1 MKKITLLS
9 MLFVVLIGVYY
20 WQQLIPSTHAYPS
33 NPPTGMTGQSGSTCG
48 NGGCHTP
55 GTVGMGAFGTDLTV
69 TLMDL
74 SNNVVSSY
82 VPGNTYNVTVSNSA
96 SFVDYGFA
104 MSTSSSNDSFISG
117 AGTSTA
123 NGPDGQEI
131 HHGSVNTSGTWSFQW
146 QAPASGE
153 GDINFYIGAI
163 GGNGANGENGETW
176 YQGSFTVSEAT
187 VTATVEVTFLLDGTC
202 LSAGATPYIAGD
214 FQGWDPALSPMVD
227 SNSDGVWEATFSIE
241 EGTTVQFKYLTAAGW
256 GNDEGSGLA
265 ACGVDNGFGGFNRSF
280 TVPTGVS
287 AASYGPYAFNS
298 CETCP
303 VIPPAEVNVTFYLD
317 GNCNGVTTPYIA
329 GSFQGWEPTTSPMT
343 DADGDGIWEATFAIA
358 EGSTVEFKFLHD
370 GAGWGSDESVDGAC
384 GAGNGNR
391 TYTVP
396 TGVSDA
402 SYGPYAFGSCEA
414 CPVIPPAEVNVTF
427 YLDGNCNGV
436 TTPYIAGSFQGWEPT
451 TSPMTDAD
459 GDGIWEA
466 TFAIAEGSTVEFK
479 FLYDGAGWGSD
490 ESVDGACGAG
500 NGNRT
505 YTVPT
510 GVSDASYGPY
520 AFGSCEA
527 CPVCTASSGEI
538 STEDATTFCVTDEIA
553 DLITVNTTDA
563 GGENYMYVVTDEN
576 GIILAISESNV
587 LNFTTAE
594 PGVCLIWGLSYDG
607 TLSGLEVGADA
618 FAVAGECFDFSN
630 AITVTRQ
637 DCTPICEA
645 NAGEIS
651 LENTLIPYGGSNE
664 APTVSGAN
672 ENYAYAFVL
681 TTDVPDNETMFDIV
695 DYNLD
700 GVFSFEGLPAGTYY
714 IHGISIAPADV
725 TAAITALS
733 DGSITSGEAALAAID
748 AGIICADLIVPGIE
762 ITVEEEVI
770 VECNLT
776 AGNISTESA
785 TTFCVGDGEADIV
798 NIAVEGSSEGTYV
811 YVVTDEAGNI
821 LAISES
827 AELNFDEAAPG
838 ICLIWGLVHDGT
850 LGGAEVGANAADL
863 TGCFDLTDES
873 IAVTRQDCTPTFI
886 ANAGTITTEDETTLY
901 NNDAQL
907 DMITVIIDGAGE
919 GGTYQFIVTDS
930 NMNIVAISSENTID
944 FAGYAVGQYQIWGI
958 HYDGDMSGFEVGAN
972 AGNIAGNYDLS
983 NAINVTVLE
992 EVLVDCSGFTIN
1004 AVVLP
1009 CTEAQQQNGYYSVE
1023 ITWTGGEGPYTL
1035 DGTVSYETYTENS
1048 IIINDL
1054 SDNTEYSL
1062 FVVDA
1067 NGCFVSVTDAGY
1079 CAKCTAFSVAHE
1091 TLCNEAGTAYDL
1103 TITINGTPPYN
1114 FEGDYQAT
1122 GYNSNVLVISNLTA
1136 GTTYTIDITDSKGC
1150 NDEITGTNPCKLD
1163 VDLLRFGV
1171 ALEGEDV
1178 LVNWATATEENS
1190 AYFIVERSQDG
1201 INFSEVGRLD
1211 AAGDSHSVLAYAFTD
1226 KSVQNC
1232 ETYYYRLKEVDVF
1245 GEEVIV
1251 SKVEQINTL
1260 NKDCLNVNVA
1270 PVPTSDKLIVTLSSG
1285 VSSDINISIYDVLGR
1300 EVKLQNE
1307 KAISGEN
1314 IYIVEVE
1321 DLASGAYFINV
1332 RSGANVSTLKFV
1344 KK

>member
-298 CETCP
+298 CET
-303 VIPPAEVNVTFYLD
+303 
-317 GNCNGVTTPYIA
+317 
-329 GSFQGWEPTTSPMT
+329 
-343 DADGDGIWEATFAIA
+343 
-358 EGSTVEFKFLHD
+358 
-370 GAGWGSDESVDGAC
+370 
-384 GAGNGNR
+384 
-391 TYTVP
+391 
-396 TGVSDA
+396 
-402 SYGPYAFGSCEA
+402 